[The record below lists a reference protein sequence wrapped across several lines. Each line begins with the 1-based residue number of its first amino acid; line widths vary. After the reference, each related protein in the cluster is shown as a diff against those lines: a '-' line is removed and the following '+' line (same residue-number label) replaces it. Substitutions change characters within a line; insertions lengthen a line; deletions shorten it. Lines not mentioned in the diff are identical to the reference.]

1 MIKIGSF
8 EAKTHFSD
16 LLKRVKSGEE
26 ILITNRGKIV
36 AKLTHYEEG
45 GPNPELFI
53 KKIKEFSNGRHTSL
67 KEIIE
72 MKGEGRKY

>member
-8 EAKTHFSD
+8 DAKTHFSE
-16 LLKRVKSGEE
+16 LLKKVQTGEE

-36 AKLTHYEEG
+36 ARLTHYEEE

-53 KKIKEFSNGRHTSL
+53 KKIKEFSKGRRTSL
-67 KEIIE
+67 EEITKMKER
-72 MKGEGRKY
+72 GRKH

>member
-16 LLKRVKSGEE
+16 LLKRVKNGEE

-36 AKLTHYEEG
+36 AKLTYYEEG
-45 GPNPELFI
+45 GPDPELFI
-53 KKIKEFSNGRHTSL
+53 KKVKKFSKGRYVSL
-67 KEIIE
+67 KEITE
-72 MKGEGRKY
+72 MKEDGRKY